1 MGKKLGSDY
10 RVWIES
16 GVAAAFNEIKG
27 QGNLTINRGGSAINT
42 TTKDDGNYGTSAP
55 GARTVSIDLDITPNL
70 PDANGYTRVE
80 TVSNASPQLPVNFQ
94 IRKGGSAGVAA
105 DVVFA
110 CSMYASLDNTAFGQ
124 GDATKV
130 KTTLLAAAPPTV
142 DILA

>member
-1 MGKKLGSDY
+1 MGKKLGPDY

-16 GVAAAFNEIKG
+16 AVAGTFNEIKG
-27 QGNLTINRGGSAINT
+27 QGTSTINRGGSPIDT

-55 GARTVSIDLDITPNL
+55 GPRSLSVDLDIIPNL
-70 PDANGYTRVE
+70 PDANGYTRLE
-80 TVSNASPQLPVNFQ
+80 TASNANPQLPVNFQ

-105 DVVFA
+105 DVMFA
-110 CSMYASLDNTAFGQ
+110 CSMYANLDNTTFGQ
-124 GDATKV
+124 GDAVKV